1 MIMASASM
9 EETHMRRSTLFA
21 ALMILSAPA
30 LAQQPAPAVDPTAPP
45 PAAGAPVSGAAP
57 PVGSPQYPGTTVG
70 LDKVGDDGVSTKTVK
85 AVPCSAAARE
95 TDGSTTCV
103 GIPDTARAPR

>member
-1 MIMASASM
+1 
-9 EETHMRRSTLFA
+9 MRRSTLFA
-21 ALMILSAPA
+21 ALMIVSAPA

-45 PAAGAPVSGAAP
+45 PAAGAPSSTGVPVSGAAP

-103 GIPDTARAPR
+103 GIPDSARPPR